1 MKSIREWMEERGVGE
16 SFNRTSFQNTMG
28 TGEVNP
34 AIKVKLRSRVL
45 DLAKEFPEMNQTQL
59 FQSIMTVVGQLLT
72 HGSGT
77 KVAVGNLYKKL
88 NNGAPQAQPNNT
100 EDLK

>member
-1 MKSIREWMEERGVGE
+1 MKSIREWMEEKGIGE

-34 AIKVKLRSRVL
+34 VIKLKLRSRIL

-72 HGSGT
+72 RGSGS
-77 KVAVGNLYKKL
+77 KVAVGSLYKKL
-88 NNGAPQAQPNNT
+88 NNGVPQAQPNNA
-100 EDLK
+100 EEMK